1 MVENQFFDY
10 TKKCLNVVNSVTKFT
25 SFVYMVI
32 YSFDWLKLRKYN
44 EQRYS
49 TNF

>member
-1 MVENQFFDY
+1 MVESQFINY
-10 TKKCLNVVNSVTKFT
+10 TKKCLNVVNSITKST
-25 SFVYMVI
+25 SFVHMVI
-32 YSFDWLKLRKYN
+32 YSLDWLKLRKYN